1 MEEKDIPG
9 QEEAEAQA
17 EAASKEETASVM
29 EGQAETETAAVGK
42 APAEAGA
49 ESDAEKGIDESK
61 YSTFIIKLFPEI
73 VVKSKPVRTRMIRI
87 LTGNIRN
94 VFQNSGIRVKVLGN
108 WDRVFVKVP
117 KEVSNETSSDI
128 LSRIPGIHSFSEVLS
143 FPYTSLDDI
152 LRTAA
157 PLAMPEITGKTFCVR
172 CKRKGQ
178 ETFTSV
184 ELERALG
191 EVLWESGKRR
201 VDAENRGRPA
211 HDTKTRGAKRKGKR
225 PSPLWSLRGLSGR
238 SSGES
243 GRSAGV
249 SLKKPQV
256 TIHVE
261 VDGKKFYLLSNTR
274 KGIGGYPLSTQDD
287 VLSLISGGF
296 DSGVSSFDFI
306 RRGARVHY
314 CFFNMGGREHEI
326 GVREEAHFI
335 WKKYGSSHRVKFF
348 AVPFEDVVGEILQK
362 IDHHLMGVVLKRMMM
377 RAAAKIAER
386 EGIKAL
392 VTGESVG
399 QVSSQTITNLSV
411 IDRVTP
417 VLILRPL
424 ITMDKQDIIDKCRE
438 IGTEELAAA
447 MPEYCGVI
455 SQKPT
460 IHADLGRIE
469 EEEKK
474 FDFSILDKAVEDSR
488 WTDIKEIGEAPKGAE
503 PEVEYVTAAGE
514 GEVVLDVRAPD
525 EAEENPL
532 KLEGAEIK
540 ELPFYKIATEFGNL
554 DQSKTYLL
562 YCRNGVMSRLQA
574 LILKERGFRN
584 VKVIRI

>member
-1 MEEKDIPG
+1 MEEKDIPA
-9 QEEAEAQA
+9 EEAAALSKAEERTADEAAALKEGSGVSANQA
-17 EAASKEETASVM
+17 EAE
-29 EGQAETETAAVGK
+29 GK
-42 APAEAGA
+42 AHSEA
-49 ESDAEKGIDESK
+49 DADKVIDESR
-61 YSTFIIKLFPEI
+61 YSTFIVKLFPEI

-191 EVLWESGKRR
+191 EVLWESGK
-201 VDAENRGRPA
+201 
-211 HDTKTRGAKRKGKR
+211 
-225 PSPLWSLRGLSGR
+225 
-238 SSGES
+238 
-243 GRSAGV
+243 SAGV

-274 KGIGGYPLSTQDD
+274 KGIGGYPLSTQED

-503 PEVEYVTAAGE
+503 PEVEYVTAAGA
-514 GEVVLDVRAPD
+514 GEIVLDVRAPD

-532 KLEGAEIK
+532 RLEGAEIK

-554 DQSKTYLL
+554 DQTKTYLL
-562 YCRNGVMSRLQA
+562 YCKNGVMSRLQA
-574 LILKERGFRN
+574 LILKERGFKN

>member
-17 EAASKEETASVM
+17 EAASNEETASVM

-108 WDRVFVKVP
+108 WD
-117 KEVSNETSSDI
+117 
-128 LSRIPGIHSFSEVLS
+128 SFSEVLS
-143 FPYTSLDDI
+143 FPYASLEDI

-157 PLAMPEITGKTFCVR
+157 PLALPEITGKTFCVR

-191 EVLWESGKRR
+191 EVLWESGK
-201 VDAENRGRPA
+201 
-211 HDTKTRGAKRKGKR
+211 
-225 PSPLWSLRGLSGR
+225 
-238 SSGES
+238 
-243 GRSAGV
+243 SAGV
-249 SLKKPQV
+249 SLKKPQI
-256 TIHVE
+256 TIHIE

-274 KGIGGYPLSTQDD
+274 KGIGGYPLSTQED

-348 AVPFEDVVGEILQK
+348 AVPFEDVVGEILEK

-574 LILKERGFRN
+574 LILKERGFKN

>member
-1 MEEKDIPG
+1 MEEKDIPA
-9 QEEAEAQA
+9 EEAAALSKAEERTADEAAALKEGSGVTANQA
-17 EAASKEETASVM
+17 EAE
-29 EGQAETETAAVGK
+29 GK
-42 APAEAGA
+42 AHSEA
-49 ESDAEKGIDESK
+49 DADKVIDESR

-184 ELERALG
+184 ELERTLG
-191 EVLWESGKRR
+191 EVLWESGK
-201 VDAENRGRPA
+201 
-211 HDTKTRGAKRKGKR
+211 
-225 PSPLWSLRGLSGR
+225 
-238 SSGES
+238 
-243 GRSAGV
+243 SAGV

-274 KGIGGYPLSTQDD
+274 KGIGGYPLSTQED

-348 AVPFEDVVGEILQK
+348 AVPFEDVVGEILEK

-460 IHADLGRIE
+460 IHADLGKIE

-532 KLEGAEIK
+532 RLEGAEIK

-574 LILKERGFRN
+574 LILKERGFKN

>member
-191 EVLWESGKRR
+191 EVLWESGK
-201 VDAENRGRPA
+201 
-211 HDTKTRGAKRKGKR
+211 
-225 PSPLWSLRGLSGR
+225 
-238 SSGES
+238 
-243 GRSAGV
+243 SAGV

-274 KGIGGYPLSTQDD
+274 KGIGGYPLSTQED

-348 AVPFEDVVGEILQK
+348 AVPFEDVVGEILEK

-460 IHADLGRIE
+460 IHADLGKIE

-562 YCRNGVMSRLQA
+562 YCKNGVMSRLQA
-574 LILKERGFRN
+574 LILKERGFKN

>member
-184 ELERALG
+184 ELERTLG
-191 EVLWESGKRR
+191 EVLWESGK
-201 VDAENRGRPA
+201 
-211 HDTKTRGAKRKGKR
+211 
-225 PSPLWSLRGLSGR
+225 
-238 SSGES
+238 
-243 GRSAGV
+243 SAGV

-274 KGIGGYPLSTQDD
+274 KGIGGYPLSTQED

-514 GEVVLDVRAPD
+514 GEIVLDVRAPD

-554 DQSKTYLL
+554 DQTKTYLL
-562 YCRNGVMSRLQA
+562 YCKNGVMSRLQA
-574 LILKERGFRN
+574 LILKERGFKN

>member
-1 MEEKDIPG
+1 MN
-9 QEEAEAQA
+9 
-17 EAASKEETASVM
+17 SR
-29 EGQAETETAAVGK
+29 
-42 APAEAGA
+42 PAHR
-49 ESDAEKGIDESK
+49 
-61 YSTFIIKLFPEI
+61 IIQ
-73 VVKSKPVRTRMIRI
+73 R
-87 LTGNIRN
+87 LTDNIRN

-108 WDRVFVKVP
+108 WDKVFVKVP
-117 KEVSNETSSDI
+117 VEVSTETASDI

-143 FPYTSLDDI
+143 FPYSSLDDI
-152 LRTAA
+152 LKTAA
-157 PLAMPEITGKTFCVR
+157 PLALPEITGKTFCVR
-172 CKRKGQ
+172 VKRKGQ

-191 EVLWESGKRR
+191 EVLWESGK
-201 VDAENRGRPA
+201 
-211 HDTKTRGAKRKGKR
+211 
-225 PSPLWSLRGLSGR
+225 
-238 SSGES
+238 
-243 GRSAGV
+243 SAGV
-249 SLKKPQV
+249 SLRKPQV

-274 KGIGGYPLSTQDD
+274 KGIGGYPLSTQED

-348 AVPFEDVVGEILQK
+348 AVPFEDVVGEILEK

-474 FDFSILDKAVEDSR
+474 FDFSILDKAVEASR

-503 PEVEYVTAAGE
+503 PKVEYVTSVGA

-532 KLEGAEIK
+532 KLEGAEIR

-554 DQSKTYLL
+554 DQTKTYLL
-562 YCRNGVMSRLQA
+562 YCRNGMMSRLQA
-574 LILKERGFRN
+574 LILKERGFKN

>member
-191 EVLWESGKRR
+191 EVLWESGK
-201 VDAENRGRPA
+201 
-211 HDTKTRGAKRKGKR
+211 
-225 PSPLWSLRGLSGR
+225 
-238 SSGES
+238 
-243 GRSAGV
+243 SAGV

-274 KGIGGYPLSTQDD
+274 KGIGGYPLSTQED

-503 PEVEYVTAAGE
+503 PEVEYVTAAGA
-514 GEVVLDVRAPD
+514 GDVVLDVRAPD

-532 KLEGAEIK
+532 RLEGAEIK

-574 LILKERGFRN
+574 LILKERGFKN

>member
-1 MEEKDIPG
+1 MEEKDIPA
-9 QEEAEAQA
+9 EEAAALSKAEERTADEAAALKEGSGVSANQA
-17 EAASKEETASVM
+17 EAE
-29 EGQAETETAAVGK
+29 GK
-42 APAEAGA
+42 AHSEA
-49 ESDAEKGIDESK
+49 DADKVIDESR
-61 YSTFIIKLFPEI
+61 YSTFIVKLFPEI

-117 KEVSNETSSDI
+117 KEVSAETASDI

-143 FPYTSLDDI
+143 FPYASLEDI

-157 PLAMPEITGKTFCVR
+157 PLALPEITGKTFCVR

-191 EVLWESGKRR
+191 EVLWESGK
-201 VDAENRGRPA
+201 
-211 HDTKTRGAKRKGKR
+211 
-225 PSPLWSLRGLSGR
+225 
-238 SSGES
+238 
-243 GRSAGV
+243 SAGV

-274 KGIGGYPLSTQDD
+274 KGIGGYPLSTQED

-532 KLEGAEIK
+532 RLEGAEIK

-554 DQSKTYLL
+554 DQTKTYLL
-562 YCRNGVMSRLQA
+562 YCKNGVMSRLQA
-574 LILKERGFRN
+574 LILKERGFKN

>member
-94 VFQNSGIRVKVLGN
+94 VFQNSGIRVKVLGK

-184 ELERALG
+184 ELERTLG
-191 EVLWESGKRR
+191 EVLWESGK
-201 VDAENRGRPA
+201 
-211 HDTKTRGAKRKGKR
+211 
-225 PSPLWSLRGLSGR
+225 
-238 SSGES
+238 
-243 GRSAGV
+243 SAGV

-274 KGIGGYPLSTQDD
+274 KGIGGYPLSTQED

-348 AVPFEDVVGEILQK
+348 AVPFEDVVGEILQQ

-540 ELPFYKIATEFGNL
+540 EIPFYKIATEFGNL

>member
-191 EVLWESGKRR
+191 EVLWESGK
-201 VDAENRGRPA
+201 
-211 HDTKTRGAKRKGKR
+211 
-225 PSPLWSLRGLSGR
+225 
-238 SSGES
+238 
-243 GRSAGV
+243 SAGV

-274 KGIGGYPLSTQDD
+274 KGIGGYPLSTQED

-460 IHADLGRIE
+460 IHADLARIE

-514 GEVVLDVRAPD
+514 GEIVLDVRAPD

-554 DQSKTYLL
+554 DQTKTYLL
-562 YCRNGVMSRLQA
+562 YCKNGVMSRLQA
-574 LILKERGFRN
+574 LILKERGFKN

>member
-94 VFQNSGIRVKVLGN
+94 VFQNSGIRAKVLGN

-117 KEVSNETSSDI
+117 KEVSAETASDI

-143 FPYTSLDDI
+143 FPYASLEDI

-157 PLAMPEITGKTFCVR
+157 PLALPEITGKTFCVR

-191 EVLWESGKRR
+191 EVLWESGK
-201 VDAENRGRPA
+201 
-211 HDTKTRGAKRKGKR
+211 
-225 PSPLWSLRGLSGR
+225 
-238 SSGES
+238 
-243 GRSAGV
+243 SAGV
-249 SLKKPQV
+249 SLKKPQI
-256 TIHVE
+256 TIHIE
-261 VDGKKFYLLSNTR
+261 VDGKRFYLLSNTR
-274 KGIGGYPLSTQDD
+274 KGIGGYPLSTQED

-348 AVPFEDVVGEILQK
+348 AVPFEDVVGEILEK

-438 IGTEELAAA
+438 IGTEDLAAA

-488 WTDIKEIGEAPKGAE
+488 WTDIREIGEAPRGSE
-503 PEVEYVTAAGE
+503 PEVEYVTSVGA
-514 GEVVLDVRAPD
+514 GEVVIDVRAPD

-532 KLEGAEIK
+532 RLEGAEIK

-554 DQSKTYLL
+554 DQTKTYLL
-562 YCRNGVMSRLQA
+562 YCKNGVMSRLQA
-574 LILKERGFRN
+574 LILKERGFKN

>member
-9 QEEAEAQA
+9 QKAESPDEALNAAGKEAAAMKEEGPEAEAGQKAPAAEGAAA
-17 EAASKEETASVM
+17 EAA
-29 EGQAETETAAVGK
+29 EGS
-42 APAEAGA
+42 
-49 ESDAEKGIDESK
+49 ESSESGSAIDESE
-61 YSTFIIKLFPEI
+61 YSTFIVKLFPEI

-94 VFQNSGIRVKVLGN
+94 VFQNSGIKVKVLGN

-117 KEVSNETSSDI
+117 KEVSNETASDI

-143 FPYTSLDDI
+143 FPYASLDDI
-152 LRTAA
+152 LKTAA
-157 PLAMPEITGKTFCVR
+157 PLALPEITGKTFCVR
-172 CKRKGQ
+172 CKRKGH

-191 EVLWESGKRR
+191 EVLWESGK
-201 VDAENRGRPA
+201 
-211 HDTKTRGAKRKGKR
+211 
-225 PSPLWSLRGLSGR
+225 
-238 SSGES
+238 
-243 GRSAGV
+243 SAGV
-249 SLKKPQV
+249 SLKKPQI
-256 TIHVE
+256 TIHIE

-274 KGIGGYPLSTQDD
+274 KGIGGYPLSTQED

-474 FDFSILDKAVEDSR
+474 FDLSILDKAVEDSH

-514 GEVVLDVRAPD
+514 GEIVLDVRAPD

-532 KLEGAEIK
+532 RLEGAEIK

-562 YCRNGVMSRLQA
+562 YCKNGVMSRLQA
-574 LILKERGFRN
+574 LILKERGFKN

>member
-1 MEEKDIPG
+1 MEEKDIPA
-9 QEEAEAQA
+9 EEAAALSKAEERTADEAAALKEGSGVSANQA
-17 EAASKEETASVM
+17 EAE
-29 EGQAETETAAVGK
+29 GK
-42 APAEAGA
+42 AHSEA
-49 ESDAEKGIDESK
+49 DADKVIDESR
-61 YSTFIIKLFPEI
+61 YSTFIVKLFPEI

-117 KEVSNETSSDI
+117 KEVSAETASDI

-143 FPYTSLDDI
+143 FPYASLEDI

-157 PLAMPEITGKTFCVR
+157 PLALPEITGKTFCVR

-191 EVLWESGKRR
+191 EVLWESGK
-201 VDAENRGRPA
+201 
-211 HDTKTRGAKRKGKR
+211 
-225 PSPLWSLRGLSGR
+225 
-238 SSGES
+238 
-243 GRSAGV
+243 SAGV

-274 KGIGGYPLSTQDD
+274 KGIGGYPLSTQED

-503 PEVEYVTAAGE
+503 PEVEYVTSVGA

-532 KLEGAEIK
+532 RLEGAEIK

-574 LILKERGFRN
+574 LILKERGFKN

>member
-184 ELERALG
+184 ELERTLG
-191 EVLWESGKRR
+191 EVLWESGK
-201 VDAENRGRPA
+201 
-211 HDTKTRGAKRKGKR
+211 
-225 PSPLWSLRGLSGR
+225 
-238 SSGES
+238 
-243 GRSAGV
+243 SAGV

-274 KGIGGYPLSTQDD
+274 KGIGGYPLSTQED

-574 LILKERGFRN
+574 LILKERGVKN

>member
-1 MEEKDIPG
+1 MEEKDIPA
-9 QEEAEAQA
+9 EEAAALSKAEERTADEAAALKEGSGVSANQA
-17 EAASKEETASVM
+17 EAE
-29 EGQAETETAAVGK
+29 GK
-42 APAEAGA
+42 AHSEA
-49 ESDAEKGIDESK
+49 DADKVIDESR
-61 YSTFIIKLFPEI
+61 YSTFIVKLFPEI

-191 EVLWESGKRR
+191 EVLWESGK
-201 VDAENRGRPA
+201 
-211 HDTKTRGAKRKGKR
+211 
-225 PSPLWSLRGLSGR
+225 
-238 SSGES
+238 
-243 GRSAGV
+243 SAGV

-274 KGIGGYPLSTQDD
+274 KGIGGYPLSTQED

-348 AVPFEDVVGEILQK
+348 AVPFEDVVGEILEK

-474 FDFSILDKAVEDSR
+474 FDLSILDKAVEDSR

-503 PEVEYVTAAGE
+503 PEVEYVTAAGA

-554 DQSKTYLL
+554 DQTKTYLL
-562 YCRNGVMSRLQA
+562 YCKNGVMSRLQA
-574 LILKERGFRN
+574 LILKERGFKN

>member
-157 PLAMPEITGKTFCVR
+157 PLSMPEITGKTFCVR

-191 EVLWESGKRR
+191 EVLWESGK
-201 VDAENRGRPA
+201 
-211 HDTKTRGAKRKGKR
+211 
-225 PSPLWSLRGLSGR
+225 
-238 SSGES
+238 
-243 GRSAGV
+243 SAGV

-274 KGIGGYPLSTQDD
+274 KGIGGYPLSTQED

-460 IHADLGRIE
+460 IHADLARIE

-514 GEVVLDVRAPD
+514 GEIVLDVRAPD

-554 DQSKTYLL
+554 DQTKTYLL
-562 YCRNGVMSRLQA
+562 YCKNGVMSRLQA
-574 LILKERGFRN
+574 LILKERGFKN

>member
-17 EAASKEETASVM
+17 AAEVSAKEETQSLK
-29 EGQAETETAAVGK
+29 EGQAGTEAAAGEK
-42 APAEAGA
+42 APAEA
-49 ESDAEKGIDESK
+49 ESDADKGIDESK

-184 ELERALG
+184 ELERTLG
-191 EVLWESGKRR
+191 EVLWESGK
-201 VDAENRGRPA
+201 
-211 HDTKTRGAKRKGKR
+211 
-225 PSPLWSLRGLSGR
+225 
-238 SSGES
+238 
-243 GRSAGV
+243 SAGV

-274 KGIGGYPLSTQDD
+274 KGIGGYPLSTQED

-348 AVPFEDVVGEILQK
+348 AVPFEDVVGEILQN

-474 FDFSILDKAVEDSR
+474 FDFSILDKAIEDSR

-503 PEVEYVTAAGE
+503 PEVEYVTAAGK

-554 DQSKTYLL
+554 DQTKTYLL
-562 YCRNGVMSRLQA
+562 YCKNGVMSRLQA
-574 LILKERGFRN
+574 LILKERGFKN

>member
-9 QEEAEAQA
+9 QKAEALDRTPDA
-17 EAASKEETASVM
+17 AGKEAASLKEE
-29 EGQAETETAAVGK
+29 G
-42 APAEAGA
+42 PLAEAVQKAAAENGA
-49 ESDAEKGIDESK
+49 SAEATEGPESSDSGSAIDEPE
-61 YSTFIIKLFPEI
+61 YSTFIVKLFPEI

-117 KEVSNETSSDI
+117 VEVSNDTASDI

-143 FPYTSLDDI
+143 FPYASLDDI
-152 LRTAA
+152 LKTAA
-157 PLAMPEITGKTFCVR
+157 PLALPEITGKTFCVR
-172 CKRKGQ
+172 CKRKGH

-191 EVLWESGKRR
+191 EVLWESGK
-201 VDAENRGRPA
+201 
-211 HDTKTRGAKRKGKR
+211 
-225 PSPLWSLRGLSGR
+225 
-238 SSGES
+238 
-243 GRSAGV
+243 SAGV
-249 SLKKPQV
+249 SLKKPQI
-256 TIHVE
+256 TIHIE

-274 KGIGGYPLSTQDD
+274 KGIGGYPLSTQED

-348 AVPFEDVVGEILQK
+348 AVPFEDVVGEILEK

-503 PEVEYVTAAGE
+503 PEVEYVTAAGA
-514 GEVVLDVRAPD
+514 GDVVLDVRAPD
-525 EAEENPL
+525 EAEENP
-532 KLEGAEIK
+532 
-540 ELPFYKIATEFGNL
+540 FYKIATEFGNL
-554 DQSKTYLL
+554 DQTKTYLL
-562 YCRNGVMSRLQA
+562 YCKNGVMSRLQA

>member
-191 EVLWESGKRR
+191 EVLWESGK
-201 VDAENRGRPA
+201 
-211 HDTKTRGAKRKGKR
+211 
-225 PSPLWSLRGLSGR
+225 
-238 SSGES
+238 
-243 GRSAGV
+243 SAGV

-261 VDGKKFYLLSNTR
+261 VDGKRFYLLSNTR
-274 KGIGGYPLSTQDD
+274 KGIGGYPLSTQED

-503 PEVEYVTAAGE
+503 PEVEYVTSVGA

-532 KLEGAEIK
+532 RLEGAEIK

>member
-1 MEEKDIPG
+1 MEEKDIPA
-9 QEEAEAQA
+9 EEAAALSKAEERTADEAAALKEGSGVSANQA
-17 EAASKEETASVM
+17 EAE
-29 EGQAETETAAVGK
+29 GK
-42 APAEAGA
+42 AHSEA
-49 ESDAEKGIDESK
+49 DADKVIDESR
-61 YSTFIIKLFPEI
+61 YSTFIVKLFPEI

-191 EVLWESGKRR
+191 EVLWESGK
-201 VDAENRGRPA
+201 
-211 HDTKTRGAKRKGKR
+211 
-225 PSPLWSLRGLSGR
+225 
-238 SSGES
+238 
-243 GRSAGV
+243 SAGV

-274 KGIGGYPLSTQDD
+274 KGIGGYPLSTQED

-455 SQKPT
+455 SQKPN
-460 IHADLGRIE
+460 IHADLGKIE

-503 PEVEYVTAAGE
+503 PEVEYVTAAGA
-514 GEVVLDVRAPD
+514 GEIVLDVRAPD

-532 KLEGAEIK
+532 RLEGAEIK

-554 DQSKTYLL
+554 DQTKTYLL
-562 YCRNGVMSRLQA
+562 YCKNGVMSRLQA
-574 LILKERGFRN
+574 LILKERGFKN

>member
-191 EVLWESGKRR
+191 EVLWESGK
-201 VDAENRGRPA
+201 
-211 HDTKTRGAKRKGKR
+211 
-225 PSPLWSLRGLSGR
+225 
-238 SSGES
+238 
-243 GRSAGV
+243 SAGV

-274 KGIGGYPLSTQDD
+274 KGIGGYPLSTQED

-474 FDFSILDKAVEDSR
+474 FDFSILDKAIEDSR

-503 PEVEYVTAAGE
+503 PEVEYVTAAGK

-554 DQSKTYLL
+554 DQTKTYLL
-562 YCRNGVMSRLQA
+562 YCKNGVMSRLQA
-574 LILKERGFRN
+574 LILKERGFKN

>member
-143 FPYTSLDDI
+143 FPYASLEDI

-157 PLAMPEITGKTFCVR
+157 PLALPEITGKTFCVR

-191 EVLWESGKRR
+191 EVLWESGK
-201 VDAENRGRPA
+201 
-211 HDTKTRGAKRKGKR
+211 
-225 PSPLWSLRGLSGR
+225 
-238 SSGES
+238 
-243 GRSAGV
+243 SAGV
-249 SLKKPQV
+249 SLKKPQI
-256 TIHVE
+256 TIHIE

-274 KGIGGYPLSTQDD
+274 KGIGGYPLSTQED

-424 ITMDKQDIIDKCRE
+424 ITMDKQDIIDRCRE

-540 ELPFYKIATEFGNL
+540 ELPFYRIATEFGNL

-574 LILKERGFRN
+574 LILKERGFKN

>member
-1 MEEKDIPG
+1 MEEKDIPA
-9 QEEAEAQA
+9 EEAAALSKAEERTADEAAALKEGSGVSANQA
-17 EAASKEETASVM
+17 EAE
-29 EGQAETETAAVGK
+29 GK
-42 APAEAGA
+42 AHSEA
-49 ESDAEKGIDESK
+49 DADKVIDESR
-61 YSTFIIKLFPEI
+61 YSTFIVKLFPEI

-117 KEVSNETSSDI
+117 KEVSAETASDI

-143 FPYTSLDDI
+143 FPYASLEDI

-157 PLAMPEITGKTFCVR
+157 PLALPEITGKTFCVR

-191 EVLWESGKRR
+191 EVLWESGK
-201 VDAENRGRPA
+201 
-211 HDTKTRGAKRKGKR
+211 
-225 PSPLWSLRGLSGR
+225 
-238 SSGES
+238 
-243 GRSAGV
+243 SAGV
-249 SLKKPQV
+249 SLKKPQI
-256 TIHVE
+256 TIHIE

-274 KGIGGYPLSTQDD
+274 KGIGGYPLSTQED

-411 IDRVTP
+411 MDRVTP

-474 FDFSILDKAVEDSR
+474 FDLSILDKAVEDSR

-503 PEVEYVTAAGE
+503 PEVEYVTAAGA

-554 DQSKTYLL
+554 DQTKTYLL
-562 YCRNGVMSRLQA
+562 YCKNGVMSRLQA

>member
-1 MEEKDIPG
+1 MEEKDIPA
-9 QEEAEAQA
+9 EEAAALSKAEERTADEAAALKEGSGVSANQA
-17 EAASKEETASVM
+17 EAE
-29 EGQAETETAAVGK
+29 GK
-42 APAEAGA
+42 AHSEA
-49 ESDAEKGIDESK
+49 DADKVIDESR
-61 YSTFIIKLFPEI
+61 YSTFIVKLFPEI

-191 EVLWESGKRR
+191 EVLWESGK
-201 VDAENRGRPA
+201 
-211 HDTKTRGAKRKGKR
+211 
-225 PSPLWSLRGLSGR
+225 
-238 SSGES
+238 
-243 GRSAGV
+243 SAGV
-249 SLKKPQV
+249 SLKKPQI
-256 TIHVE
+256 TIHIE

-274 KGIGGYPLSTQDD
+274 KGIGGYPLSTQED

-474 FDFSILDKAVEDSR
+474 FDLSILDKAVEDSR

-503 PEVEYVTAAGE
+503 PEVEYVTAAGA

-554 DQSKTYLL
+554 DQTKTYLL
-562 YCRNGVMSRLQA
+562 YCKNGVMSRLQA

>member
-184 ELERALG
+184 ELERTLG
-191 EVLWESGKRR
+191 EVLWESGK
-201 VDAENRGRPA
+201 
-211 HDTKTRGAKRKGKR
+211 
-225 PSPLWSLRGLSGR
+225 
-238 SSGES
+238 
-243 GRSAGV
+243 SAGV

-274 KGIGGYPLSTQDD
+274 KGIGGYPLSTQED

-460 IHADLGRIE
+460 IHADLARIE

-514 GEVVLDVRAPD
+514 GEIVLDVRAPD

-554 DQSKTYLL
+554 DQTKTYLL
-562 YCRNGVMSRLQA
+562 YCKNGVMSRLQA
-574 LILKERGFRN
+574 LILKERGFKN

>member
-1 MEEKDIPG
+1 MEEKDIPA
-9 QEEAEAQA
+9 EEAAALSKAEERTADEAAALKEGSGVSANQA
-17 EAASKEETASVM
+17 EAE
-29 EGQAETETAAVGK
+29 GK
-42 APAEAGA
+42 AHSEA
-49 ESDAEKGIDESK
+49 DADKVIDESR
-61 YSTFIIKLFPEI
+61 YSTFIVKLFPEI

-117 KEVSNETSSDI
+117 KEVSAETASDI

-143 FPYTSLDDI
+143 FPYASLEDI

-157 PLAMPEITGKTFCVR
+157 PLALPEITGKTFCVR

-191 EVLWESGKRR
+191 EVLWESGK
-201 VDAENRGRPA
+201 
-211 HDTKTRGAKRKGKR
+211 
-225 PSPLWSLRGLSGR
+225 
-238 SSGES
+238 
-243 GRSAGV
+243 SAGV
-249 SLKKPQV
+249 SLKKPQI
-256 TIHVE
+256 TIHIE

-274 KGIGGYPLSTQDD
+274 KGIGGYPLSTQED

-503 PEVEYVTAAGE
+503 PEVEYVTAAGA
-514 GEVVLDVRAPD
+514 GDVVLDVRAPD

-532 KLEGAEIK
+532 RLDGAEIK

-554 DQSKTYLL
+554 DQTKTYLL
-562 YCRNGVMSRLQA
+562 YCKNGVMSRLQA

>member
-9 QEEAEAQA
+9 QKAESPDETLNTAEK
-17 EAASKEETASVM
+17 EAAAMNEAGPEVSAGQNEAAGAS
-29 EGQAETETAAVGK
+29 AVG
-42 APAEAGA
+42 AEGP
-49 ESDAEKGIDESK
+49 ESSDSGSAIDESE
-61 YSTFIIKLFPEI
+61 YSTFIVKLFPEI

-117 KEVSNETSSDI
+117 VEVSNETASDI

-143 FPYTSLDDI
+143 FPYSSLDDI
-152 LRTAA
+152 LKTAA
-157 PLAMPEITGKTFCVR
+157 PLALPEITGKTFCVR
-172 CKRKGQ
+172 VKRKGQ

-191 EVLWESGKRR
+191 EVLWESGK
-201 VDAENRGRPA
+201 
-211 HDTKTRGAKRKGKR
+211 
-225 PSPLWSLRGLSGR
+225 
-238 SSGES
+238 
-243 GRSAGV
+243 SAGV
-249 SLKKPQV
+249 SLKKPQI
-256 TIHVE
+256 TIHIE

-274 KGIGGYPLSTQDD
+274 KGIGGYPLSTQED

-377 RAAAKIAER
+377 RAAAKIADR

-488 WTDIKEIGEAPKGAE
+488 WTDIREIGEAPKGAE

-514 GEVVLDVRAPD
+514 GEIVLDVRAHD

-532 KLEGAEIK
+532 RLEGAEIK

-562 YCRNGVMSRLQA
+562 YCKNGVMSRLQA
-574 LILKERGFRN
+574 LILKERGFKN

>member
-1 MEEKDIPG
+1 MEEKDIPA
-9 QEEAEAQA
+9 EEAAALSKAEERTADEAAALKEGSGVSANQA
-17 EAASKEETASVM
+17 EAE
-29 EGQAETETAAVGK
+29 GK
-42 APAEAGA
+42 AHSEA
-49 ESDAEKGIDESK
+49 DADKVIDESR
-61 YSTFIIKLFPEI
+61 YSTFIVKLFPEI

-191 EVLWESGKRR
+191 EVLWESGK
-201 VDAENRGRPA
+201 
-211 HDTKTRGAKRKGKR
+211 
-225 PSPLWSLRGLSGR
+225 
-238 SSGES
+238 
-243 GRSAGV
+243 SAGV
-249 SLKKPQV
+249 SLKKPQI
-256 TIHVE
+256 TIHIE

-274 KGIGGYPLSTQDD
+274 KGIGGYPLSTQED

-474 FDFSILDKAVEDSR
+474 FDLSILDKAVEDSR

-532 KLEGAEIK
+532 RLEGAEIK

-554 DQSKTYLL
+554 DQTKTYLL

-574 LILKERGFRN
+574 LILKERGFKN

>member
-1 MEEKDIPG
+1 MEEKDIPA
-9 QEEAEAQA
+9 EEAAALSKAEERTADEAAALKEGSGVSANQA
-17 EAASKEETASVM
+17 EAE
-29 EGQAETETAAVGK
+29 GK
-42 APAEAGA
+42 AHSEA
-49 ESDAEKGIDESK
+49 DADKVIDESR
-61 YSTFIIKLFPEI
+61 YSTFIVKLFPEI

-191 EVLWESGKRR
+191 EVLWESGK
-201 VDAENRGRPA
+201 
-211 HDTKTRGAKRKGKR
+211 
-225 PSPLWSLRGLSGR
+225 
-238 SSGES
+238 
-243 GRSAGV
+243 SAGV

-274 KGIGGYPLSTQDD
+274 KGIGGYPLSTQED

-474 FDFSILDKAVEDSR
+474 FDLSILDKAVEDSR

-503 PEVEYVTAAGE
+503 PEVEYVTAAGA

-554 DQSKTYLL
+554 DQTKTYLL
-562 YCRNGVMSRLQA
+562 YCKNGVMSRLQA
-574 LILKERGFRN
+574 LILKERGFKN

>member
-1 MEEKDIPG
+1 MEEKDIPA
-9 QEEAEAQA
+9 EEAAALSKAEERTADEAAALKEGSGVSANQA
-17 EAASKEETASVM
+17 EAE
-29 EGQAETETAAVGK
+29 GK
-42 APAEAGA
+42 AHSEA
-49 ESDAEKGIDESK
+49 DADKVIDESR
-61 YSTFIIKLFPEI
+61 YSTFIVKLFPEI

-191 EVLWESGKRR
+191 EVLWESGK
-201 VDAENRGRPA
+201 
-211 HDTKTRGAKRKGKR
+211 
-225 PSPLWSLRGLSGR
+225 
-238 SSGES
+238 
-243 GRSAGV
+243 SAGV

-274 KGIGGYPLSTQDD
+274 KGIGGYPLSTQED

-392 VTGESVG
+392 VTGESIG

-574 LILKERGFRN
+574 LILKERGFKN

>member
-191 EVLWESGKRR
+191 EVLWESGK
-201 VDAENRGRPA
+201 
-211 HDTKTRGAKRKGKR
+211 
-225 PSPLWSLRGLSGR
+225 
-238 SSGES
+238 
-243 GRSAGV
+243 SAGV

-274 KGIGGYPLSTQDD
+274 KGIGGYPLSTQED

-348 AVPFEDVVGEILQK
+348 AVPFEDVVGEILEK

-460 IHADLGRIE
+460 IHADLGKIE

-503 PEVEYVTAAGE
+503 PEVEYVTAAGA
-514 GEVVLDVRAPD
+514 GEIVLDVRAPD

-532 KLEGAEIK
+532 RLEGAEIK

-574 LILKERGFRN
+574 LILKERGFKN

>member
-191 EVLWESGKRR
+191 EVLWESGK
-201 VDAENRGRPA
+201 
-211 HDTKTRGAKRKGKR
+211 
-225 PSPLWSLRGLSGR
+225 
-238 SSGES
+238 
-243 GRSAGV
+243 SAGV
-249 SLKKPQV
+249 SLKKPQI
-256 TIHVE
+256 TIHIE

-274 KGIGGYPLSTQDD
+274 KGIGGYPLSTQED

-474 FDFSILDKAVEDSR
+474 FDLSILDKAVEDSR

-503 PEVEYVTAAGE
+503 PEVEYVTAAGA

-554 DQSKTYLL
+554 DQTKTYLL
-562 YCRNGVMSRLQA
+562 YCKNGVMSRLQA

>member
-191 EVLWESGKRR
+191 EVLWESGK
-201 VDAENRGRPA
+201 
-211 HDTKTRGAKRKGKR
+211 
-225 PSPLWSLRGLSGR
+225 
-238 SSGES
+238 
-243 GRSAGV
+243 SAGV

-274 KGIGGYPLSTQDD
+274 KGIGGYPLSTQED

-474 FDFSILDKAVEDSR
+474 FDLSILDKAVEDSR

-503 PEVEYVTAAGE
+503 PEVEYVTAAGA

-554 DQSKTYLL
+554 DQTKTYLL
-562 YCRNGVMSRLQA
+562 YCKNGVMSRLQA

>member
-191 EVLWESGKRR
+191 EVLWESGK
-201 VDAENRGRPA
+201 
-211 HDTKTRGAKRKGKR
+211 
-225 PSPLWSLRGLSGR
+225 
-238 SSGES
+238 
-243 GRSAGV
+243 SAGV

-274 KGIGGYPLSTQDD
+274 KGIGGYPLSTQED

-348 AVPFEDVVGEILQK
+348 AVPFEDVVGEILEK

-503 PEVEYVTAAGE
+503 PEVEYVTAAGA
-514 GEVVLDVRAPD
+514 GEIVLDVRAPD

-532 KLEGAEIK
+532 RLEGAEIK

-554 DQSKTYLL
+554 DQTKTYLL
-562 YCRNGVMSRLQA
+562 YCKNGVMSRLQA
-574 LILKERGFRN
+574 LILKERGFKN

>member
-1 MEEKDIPG
+1 MEEKDIPA
-9 QEEAEAQA
+9 EEAAALSKAEERTADEAAALKEGSGVSANQA
-17 EAASKEETASVM
+17 EAE
-29 EGQAETETAAVGK
+29 GK
-42 APAEAGA
+42 AHSEA
-49 ESDAEKGIDESK
+49 DADKVIDESR
-61 YSTFIIKLFPEI
+61 YSTFIVKLFPEI

-191 EVLWESGKRR
+191 EVLWESGK
-201 VDAENRGRPA
+201 
-211 HDTKTRGAKRKGKR
+211 
-225 PSPLWSLRGLSGR
+225 
-238 SSGES
+238 
-243 GRSAGV
+243 SAGV

-274 KGIGGYPLSTQDD
+274 KGIGGYPLSTQED

-348 AVPFEDVVGEILQK
+348 AVPFEDVVGEILEK

-460 IHADLGRIE
+460 IHADLGKIE

-532 KLEGAEIK
+532 RLEGAEIK

-574 LILKERGFRN
+574 LILKERGFKN

>member
-184 ELERALG
+184 ELERTLG
-191 EVLWESGKRR
+191 EVLWESGK
-201 VDAENRGRPA
+201 
-211 HDTKTRGAKRKGKR
+211 
-225 PSPLWSLRGLSGR
+225 
-238 SSGES
+238 
-243 GRSAGV
+243 SAGV
-249 SLKKPQV
+249 SLKKPQI
-256 TIHVE
+256 TIHIE

-274 KGIGGYPLSTQDD
+274 KGIGGYPLSTQED

-348 AVPFEDVVGEILQK
+348 AVPFEDVVGEILEK

-460 IHADLGRIE
+460 IHADLGKIE

-562 YCRNGVMSRLQA
+562 YCKNGVMSRLQA
-574 LILKERGFRN
+574 LILKERGFKN

>member
-1 MEEKDIPG
+1 MEEKDIPA
-9 QEEAEAQA
+9 EEAAALSKAEERTADEAAALKEGSGVSANQA
-17 EAASKEETASVM
+17 E
-29 EGQAETETAAVGK
+29 GK
-42 APAEAGA
+42 AHSEA
-49 ESDAEKGIDESK
+49 DADKVIDESR
-61 YSTFIIKLFPEI
+61 YSTFIVKLFPEI

-191 EVLWESGKRR
+191 EVLWESGK
-201 VDAENRGRPA
+201 
-211 HDTKTRGAKRKGKR
+211 
-225 PSPLWSLRGLSGR
+225 
-238 SSGES
+238 
-243 GRSAGV
+243 SAGV

-274 KGIGGYPLSTQDD
+274 KGIGGYPLSTQED

-348 AVPFEDVVGEILQK
+348 AVPFEDVVGEILEK

-474 FDFSILDKAVEDSR
+474 FDFSVLDKAVEDSR
-488 WTDIKEIGEAPKGAE
+488 WTDIREIGEAPKGAE
-503 PEVEYVTAAGE
+503 PEVETVTAAGD

-525 EAEENPL
+525 ETEENPL
-532 KLEGAEIK
+532 RLEGAEIK

-562 YCRNGVMSRLQA
+562 YCKNGVMSRLQA
-574 LILKERGFRN
+574 LILKDRGFKN